1 MPPTT
6 MTEKSASLTWT
17 RKHLLGLQELSAA
30 EITQILDQAAEFK
43 RLAAAGET
51 KLKALSGTVVA
62 NLFFEPSTRTR
73 TSFSLAAKRLSADT
87 VDFTAFGGYVSG
99 NTPIQLTLTAVP
111 EPAAGAVAIG
121 VEVTAVL
128 AAELTLPMTS
138 LMV

>member
-87 VDFTAFGGYVSG
+87 VDFSGVFGRFEADRDMGLCPKVIDFVG
-99 NTPIQLTLTAVP
+99 TNLLQD
-111 EPAAGAVAIG
+111 AG
-121 VEVTAVL
+121 EVG
-128 AAELTLPMTS
+128 
-138 LMV
+138 